1 MAPVR
6 RHQAH
11 PASEADTRTHGYIAV
26 VSIAAA
32 LLVAFVP
39 VAAASPVLIVAG
51 ADEPVA
57 VRAENGKP
65 TTYFRLAENRSL
77 VVVAQGPVVLSV
89 RLRALSSREARGT
102 LRIVRD
108 EGPFSDNPYVL
119 ARDRAASIDA
129 AAAEEDDAA
138 SEELVLHVPVPD
150 GEHRYALSSVRGP
163 AVLVR
168 LLKTARLN
176 PALAAA
182 PERSVAEA
190 VIETTDAG
198 ADDAE
203 QPSTAADV
211 PVVEDEETTQAP
223 AEPERVEGPNALP
236 VVAAPPRP
244 ASMPSP
250 AEAPKASAQ
259 ELALAE
265 ESPLRRDRKQG
276 FALSVGGGAIALI
289 GQSPLGEPASEPSA
303 WAPSEL
309 AWPVVAELA
318 FDVDP
323 TWSVFL
329 EGGWYGK
336 SRTRMLVDP
345 ELGPTAIVRSR
356 LHVAP
361 AVVGFTNRVALGRWM
376 SLRFRLGAAGAW
388 VQGEAARGE
397 DGGVLASEPV
407 QNELAWGG
415 VAGAAF
421 EVNAIVGRF
430 WIEGRYLWLRTDL
443 GMRAQLPAGSFDPIP
458 GEVGGPQLL
467 AGFRLEL

>member
-1 MAPVR
+1 MPV
-6 RHQAH
+6 A
-11 PASEADTRTHGYIAV
+11 
-26 VSIAAA
+26 
-32 LLVAFVP
+32 
-39 VAAASPVLIVAG
+39 AAASPVLIVAG

-57 VRAENGKP
+57 VQPAKGKP
-65 TTYFRLAENRSL
+65 TTYFRLSESRSL

-89 RLRALSSREARGT
+89 RLRALSTREARGT

-119 ARDRAASIDA
+119 ARDRAVSVDA

-163 AVLVR
+163 PVLVR
-168 LLKTARLN
+168 LLKTSKLN

-190 VIETTDAG
+190 LIETAEAG
-198 ADDAE
+198 DDAE
-203 QPSTAADV
+203 RSAA
-211 PVVEDEETTQAP
+211 PAEAPEVEEEEPTQAP
-223 AEPERVEGPNALP
+223 AEPERVEVPMALP
-236 VVAAPPRP
+236 VVVAPPRP
-244 ASMPSP
+244 AATPPP
-250 AEAPKASAQ
+250 AETPRASAQ

-276 FALSVGGGAIALI
+276 FALSVGGGAVALV
-289 GQSPLGEPASEPSA
+289 GQAPLGDPAAEPSV

-309 AWPVVAELA
+309 AWPVVAEVA

-323 TWSVFL
+323 AWSVFL
-329 EGGWYGK
+329 EGGWYGTT
-336 SRTRMLVDP
+336 RTRMLVDP

-356 LHVAP
+356 LRVAP
-361 AVVGFTNRVALGRWM
+361 AVLGFTNRVALGRWM
-376 SLRFRLGAAGAW
+376 ALRFRLGAAGAW
-388 VQGEAARGE
+388 VEGVASRGE
-397 DGGVLASEPV
+397 DGGVLVSEPA
-407 QNELAWGG
+407 QSDLAWGG

-443 GMRAQLPAGSFDPIP
+443 GMRASLPAGSFDPIP
-458 GEVGGPQLL
+458 GEVGGPQIL